1 MTRSKDI
8 TPDCESYFSMENGN
22 DSHTL
27 IVQTL
32 PPPGRE
38 TRTCGKAVQATSSPR
53 SSIPSLSVFE
63 RRQRLNQL
71 PVRAGRRAPR
81 AMERGG
87 GKRKEALTPQ
97 NDKAALGGAGSA
109 IGYCCVGPALPLHC
123 TPRPQSLSS
132 ASIFVRWGRITS
144 KLAIIIIGCVTV
156 IAERR
161 RRRLGPFAP
170 PHSPASPSNVELIS
184 STNSQK
190 QKSQKCVGRC
200 Q

>member
-1 MTRSKDI
+1 MRK
-8 TPDCESYFSMENGN
+8 
-22 DSHTL
+22 
-27 IVQTL
+27 
-32 PPPGRE
+32 
-38 TRTCGKAVQATSSPR
+38 SSA
-53 SSIPSLSVFE
+53 SNELSLGASIPSLSVFE

-81 AMERGG
+81 AMEREG

-132 ASIFVRWGRITS
+132 ASIFVRWGRIAS
-144 KLAIIIIGCVTV
+144 KLAIIIIGCATV

-161 RRRLGPFAP
+161 RRWLGPFAP
-170 PHSPASPSNVELIS
+170 SLLPGFSPSNVELIS

>member
-32 PPPGRE
+32 PPRPGERHVHAE
-38 TRTCGKAVQATSSPR
+38 KQCKQRALGA
-53 SSIPSLSVFE
+53 SIPSLSVFE

-81 AMERGG
+81 AMEREG

-97 NDKAALGGAGSA
+97 NDKAALGEQGARSGIA
-109 IGYCCVGPALPLHC
+109 VLALLCLCIALPAHNPYLQ
-123 TPRPQSLSS
+123 PQFSFVGVASHRSLRLSS
-132 ASIFVRWGRITS
+132 SA
-144 KLAIIIIGCVTV
+144 A
-156 IAERR
+156 
-161 RRRLGPFAP
+161 
-170 PHSPASPSNVELIS
+170 
-184 STNSQK
+184 
-190 QKSQKCVGRC
+190 
-200 Q
+200 

>member
-1 MTRSKDI
+1 MSEDI

-22 DSHTL
+22 HSHTL

-32 PPPGRE
+32 PPRPGERHA
-38 TRTCGKAVQATSSPR
+38 RTCGKAVQATSSR
-53 SSIPSLSVFE
+53 ASIPSLSVFE

-81 AMERGG
+81 AMEREGR
-87 GKRKEALTPQ
+87 KRKEALTPQ

-132 ASIFVRWGRITS
+132 ASIFVRWGRIAS

-170 PHSPASPSNVELIS
+170 LPTPRLPPPQMWS
-184 STNSQK
+184 
-190 QKSQKCVGRC
+190 
-200 Q
+200 

>member
-1 MTRSKDI
+1 
-8 TPDCESYFSMENGN
+8 MENGN
-22 DSHTL
+22 HSHTL

-32 PPPGRE
+32 PPRPGERHA
-38 TRTCGKAVQATSSPR
+38 RTCGKAVQATSSR
-53 SSIPSLSVFE
+53 ASIPSLSVFE

-87 GKRKEALTPQ
+87 GRKEALTPQ
-97 NDKAALGGAGSA
+97 NDKAGSA

-132 ASIFVRWGRITS
+132 ASIFVRWGRIAS

-170 PHSPASPSNVELIS
+170 LPTPRLPLL
-184 STNSQK
+184 
-190 QKSQKCVGRC
+190 KCGANFFHK
-200 Q
+200 